1 MRVPAKWRTGEEF
14 LRAFGKAVWTWPSV
28 IAADAGPM
36 QIQLR
41 KGVRLRCA
49 EAVLQGATHDT
60 ARPESWLGRKS
71 IAKAV
76 VEESAR
82 KDLSGSETER

>member
-1 MRVPAKWRTGEEF
+1 MV
-14 LRAFGKAVWTWPSV
+14 
-28 IAADAGPM
+28 AAGAGPM

-41 KGVRLRCA
+41 EGVRVRCG

-60 ARPESWLGRKS
+60 AGPESWLGQKG

-76 VEESAR
+76 VEEGVR
-82 KDLSGSETER
+82 KDLSDSEIER

>member
-1 MRVPAKWRTGEEF
+1 MV
-14 LRAFGKAVWTWPSV
+14 
-28 IAADAGPM
+28 AAGAGAM

-41 KGVRLRCA
+41 EGVRVGCG

-60 ARPESWLGRKS
+60 ARRESWLGRKD

-76 VEESAR
+76 VEEGVR
-82 KDLSGSETER
+82 KALWDSETER